1 MYDGTRDWLNGLR
14 EFAAHRAARPSPA
27 DVPDDDATAA
37 ERMIIG
43 ADLATRLPEIDR
55 LLDARRT
62 WIDSTGRADADPDPA
77 LVVTTSVAGQAA
89 LAKWLDAGNP
99 WPPDRLTPV
108 LAARLAVVSELE
120 YRLWCIRHPDE
131 ESSQHVNLW
140 SWVKTSVPRQRWPE
154 FARHPLGPGEVYWL
168 HRTGI
173 RGCGASDGRQA
184 SLWKFTGHHAALLES
199 RVAERGV

>member
-1 MYDGTRDWLNGLR
+1 
-14 EFAAHRAARPSPA
+14 
-27 DVPDDDATAA
+27 
-37 ERMIIG
+37 MIIR
-43 ADLATRLPEIDR
+43 ADLATRLPEIDL
-55 LLDARRT
+55 LLDARRA
-62 WIDSTGRADADPDPA
+62 WIRSTDRADADADPA
-77 LVVTTSVAGQAA
+77 LVITTSVAGQAA
-89 LAKWLDAGNP
+89 LAEWLDAGSPRPANP
-99 WPPDRLTPV
+99 WTSV

-131 ESSQHVNLW
+131 ESSLHVNLW

-154 FARHPLGPGEVYWL
+154 FVRHPLGPGEAYWL

-184 SLWKFTGHHAALLES
+184 SLWKFTGHHAALLEA